1 MKTSD
6 YSISQKLLHWVS
18 AVIILW
24 SLLSGFYVAVFT
36 VPASVKAWVGF
47 FNVSLTTLYIPVF
60 VLRVYCSFSHGLDF
74 SIRRSLQEYMALLVH
89 KAMYLV
95 LAVVLVT
102 GVLMM
107 DRPINVF
114 NLFSIAPF
122 ESDPAAIAWYTQ
134 VHVGSCALLLLML
147 VLHIGAV
154 VLHERRGKR
163 VMARMSFKVQSLETT
178 RPQVRA
184 RGGNLASF
192 NATSSAPSSNATI
205 KAPIPFHP
213 AKCQKNPP
221 AVPAILDP
229 A

>member
-1 MKTSD
+1 MRATE
-6 YSISQKLLHWVS
+6 YSIKQKLLHWVS
-18 AVIILW
+18 AVIIIW

-36 VPASVKAWVGF
+36 VSAPIKDWVGF
-47 FNVSLTTLYIPVF
+47 FNVSLTTVYIPIF
-60 VLRVYCSFSHGLDF
+60 ALRVYYSFSHGLDF
-74 SIRRSLQEYMALLVH
+74 STPRSPQEYMALLVH

-114 NLFSIAPF
+114 NLFSIPPF
-122 ESDPAAIAWYTQ
+122 QSTPATIAWYTQ
-134 VHVGSCALLLLML
+134 VHVLSCVVLLLML
-147 VLHIGAV
+147 VLHISAV

-163 VMARMSFKVQSLETT
+163 VMARMSFKAHGLETT
-178 RPQVRA
+178 EPQPRTS
-184 RGGNLASF
+184 GGNFANL
-192 NATSSAPSSNATI
+192 NATSNAPINNATI
-205 KAPIPFHP
+205 NAPIPFHP

-221 AVPAILDP
+221 AVPATLEP

>member
-1 MKTSD
+1 MRVAEYSMK
-6 YSISQKLLHWVS
+6 QKLLHWVS

-24 SLLSGFYVAVFT
+24 SLLSGFYVAVF
-36 VPASVKAWVGF
+36 SVSAPIKDWVGF
-47 FNVSLTTLYIPVF
+47 INVSLTTVYIPIF
-60 VLRVYCSFSHGLDF
+60 VLRVYYSFSHGLDF
-74 SIRRSLQEYMALLVH
+74 STQRSLQEYMALLVH

-122 ESDPAAIAWYTQ
+122 ESAPATITWYTQ
-134 VHVGSCALLLLML
+134 VHVFSCAVLLLML

-154 VLHERRGKR
+154 VVHERRGKR
-163 VMARMSFKVQSLETT
+163 VMARMSFKAQGLETAE
-178 RPQVRA
+178 PQLRA
-184 RGGNLASF
+184 SGGNFANF
-192 NATSSAPSSNATI
+192 NATNSAPINSATMN
-205 KAPIPFHP
+205 APIPFHP

-221 AVPAILDP
+221 AVPATLDP

>member
-1 MKTSD
+1 MKTAE
-6 YSISQKLLHWVS
+6 YSMTQKLLHWIS
-18 AVIILW
+18 AVIIIW

-60 VLRVYCSFSHGLDF
+60 VLRVYCSFSHGLGF
-74 SIRRSLQEYMALLVH
+74 SIQRSLQEHMALLVH

-114 NLFSIAPF
+114 NLFAIPPF
-122 ESDPAAIAWYTQ
+122 ASTPATVAWYTQ
-134 VHVGSCALLLLML
+134 MHVLSCGVLLLML

-163 VMARMSFKVQSLETT
+163 VMARMSFNNTPAALSIDQDLRICSAKRATT
-178 RPQVRA
+178 
-184 RGGNLASF
+184 
-192 NATSSAPSSNATI
+192 
-205 KAPIPFHP
+205 
-213 AKCQKNPP
+213 
-221 AVPAILDP
+221 
-229 A
+229 